1 MRLATYGVITLS
13 GSVSRPEPGADFADY
28 QNSLASYRMTMS
40 LKNRADAANEA
51 PEKRLKRLAASVRE
65 TLDTQDKPEQ

>member
-1 MRLATYGVITLS
+1 MRLATYGVITLN

-40 LKNRADAANEA
+40 LKKQAAAASAET
-51 PEKRLKRLAASVRE
+51 EERLKRLANSVRQ
-65 TLDTQDKPEQ
+65 TLANQTEPEQ